1 MLTTPNPVPPNS
13 TSPLPSDWAMR
24 QLPSFWNLY
33 SAGLTVPPQI
43 ACAPNQAAFADLAP
57 AGTMFPVV
65 LANPD
70 QPALSTA
77 TLAPAPAPPLSAQVY
92 QTQQSM
98 LQGLTTNNEE
108 LGAAVNQA
116 GQAGSPADDY
126 SNAAHVYP
134 MSTTENMILERLPA
148 HLRTKRCG
156 PPRSGGD
163 SPGVPWGGSPV
174 SYSGGGCSP
183 GGLSALA
190 KLFLFAGAGVIA
202 LAVLHEHR

>member
-1 MLTTPNPVPPNS
+1 MLTTPNPVPQNS
-13 TSPLPSDWAMR
+13 TSPLPSNWAAR
-24 QLPSFWNLY
+24 QFPSFWNLY
-33 SAGLTVPPQI
+33 SAGLTMPPQI

-57 AGTMFPVV
+57 AGSMYPVV
-65 LANPD
+65 TADPN
-70 QPALSTA
+70 QPALSSA
-77 TLAPAPAPPLSAQVY
+77 VLSPAVAPPLCAQVY

-98 LQGLTTNNEE
+98 LQGLTTNNEQ

-116 GQAGSPADDY
+116 GQQGARGGDY
-126 SNAAHVYP
+126 SEAAHVFP

-148 HLRTKRCG
+148 HMRTKRCG

-163 SPGVPWGGSPV
+163 IPGVPWGGTPV
-174 SYSGGGCSP
+174 SYAGGGCSF